1 MDNTVRQRIDSL
13 KELNNIESDNDLIIK
28 IYKYKRKYTKNIKDD
43 LSDYVNKNKGSF
55 SKMFNGTRE
64 FRPEDYLAIEF
75 ALNTSMAYII
85 DGKGEVPN
93 SFKPSGIRYA
103 AFTDTIG
110 NYKELSEKILNS
122 SDEYNKTLLDYMME
136 YKSKTGFK
144 YFAELDLLPITRDQ
158 GNTYKPNQLT
168 CYSTEKSLILK
179 TMCELLP
186 VDLLAPYFN
195 CFVHSLDIYTAEQN
209 RYQNP
214 NLSDEVISEAIKRD
228 DLRKELTKTKII
240 DLNDFNKHVIRI
252 NGKPLGKGLFVN
264 YIMTIM
270 LRYAL
275 THEVDDSIRE
285 ELLENSIRINK
296 ESLNHAATFE
306 EDELKIDK
314 YGFITDKHENVCYGS
329 IVITP
334 DSIADLSSNSTEL
347 LNQLNETIR
356 CYQKYISSQ
365 SKITAF
371 DNEIIVE
378 KKDNPDY
385 YSFYKIM
392 NDNKIKTIP
401 VFKKEQENKDYFE
414 VSNSNKS
421 RLINGTDEAVFAIV
435 GAIKEIDELSS
446 YSLNGKTFFL
456 VDPSIYV
463 FDGSINYIIPKD
475 IVISNKYSNLV
486 WVINVNAMWYLNQ
499 YDDHRGKI
507 KRFIHLLKLYGIKKE
522 ELNDFLNQ
530 FIEITNKQFND
541 IDRTSERG
549 KEIAMKMMGN
559 KSFVDIYREDIIK
572 AL

>member
-1 MDNTVRQRIDSL
+1 MDNSVRQRIDSL
-13 KELNNIESDNDLIIK
+13 KKINNIESDNDLIIK

-43 LSDYVNKNKGSF
+43 LSDYVSKNKGSF

-110 NYKELSEKILNS
+110 NYKDLSEDLLNS
-122 SDEYNKTLLDYMME
+122 SDEYNKTLLDYMIQ
-136 YKSKTGFK
+136 YKSKNGFE
-144 YFAELDLLPITRDQ
+144 YFAKLDLLPIAKNHE
-158 GNTYKPNQLT
+158 NTYKPNQLA
-168 CYSTEKSLILK
+168 CYGIEKPTILK

-186 VDLLAPYFN
+186 VDLLIPYFT
-195 CFVHSLDIYTAEQN
+195 CFVHSLDINAFEHN
-209 RYQNP
+209 RYQSP
-214 NLSDEVISEAIKRD
+214 DFTDEVISEAIKRE
-228 DLRKELTKTKII
+228 DLRKEVFKTKII
-240 DLNDFNKHVIRI
+240 DLNEFNKYLVRI
-252 NGKPLGKGLFVN
+252 NSKPLGKGLFVN
-264 YIMTIM
+264 YIVTIM
-270 LRYAL
+270 IKYAL

-285 ELLENSIRINK
+285 ELLENSIKINK
-296 ESLNHAATFE
+296 ESLNHAAVFE

-314 YGFITDKHENVCYGS
+314 YGFITDKHEDVCYGS

-334 DSIADLSSNSTEL
+334 DSTADLSGNSREL

-356 CYQKYISSQ
+356 SYQKYISSQ

-371 DNEIIVE
+371 DNEIIAE
-378 KKDNPDY
+378 KKYNPDY
-385 YSFYKIM
+385 YSFFRLM

-414 VSNSNKS
+414 VTNSNKS
-421 RLINGTDEAVFAIV
+421 RLINGTDEAVFAII

-446 YSLNGKTFFL
+446 YSLNGKTYFL

-463 FDGSINYIIPKD
+463 FEGSINYIIPKD
-475 IVISNKYSNLV
+475 IIISNKYSNLV

-499 YDDHRGKI
+499 YNPKGRIAGI
-507 KRFIHLLKLYGIKKE
+507 KHLLKLYGIKKE
-522 ELNDFLNQ
+522 ELDDFINQ
-530 FIEITNKQFND
+530 FIKITDNQINNLDK
-541 IDRTSERG
+541 TSERG
-549 KEIAMKMMGN
+549 KEIALKMNDN
-559 KSFVDIYREDIIK
+559 KSFVDIYRDDIIE
-572 AL
+572 AF

>member
-1 MDNTVRQRIDSL
+1 MENDVRKRIDLL
-13 KELNNIESDNDLIIK
+13 KNKNKIKSDNDLLVE
-28 IYKYKRKYTKNIKDD
+28 IYKYKKKHGKNLKQD
-43 LSDYVNKNKGSF
+43 LSDFIDKNKGSY
-55 SKMFNGTRE
+55 SKMFNGKRE
-64 FRPEDYLAIEF
+64 FKEDDYLAIEYV
-75 ALNTSMAYII
+75 LNTSMAYII
-85 DGKGEVPN
+85 EGKGEMPN
-93 SFKPSGIRYA
+93 SFKLKGIRYA
-103 AFTDTIG
+103 AYTDTIG
-110 NYKELSEKILNS
+110 NYKDLEENILNS
-122 SDEYNKTLLDYMME
+122 SDEYNMTLLDYMME
-136 YKSKTGFK
+136 NKSKTGFK

-214 NLSDEVISEAIKRD
+214 NLTDEVIAEAIKRD

-285 ELLENSIRINK
+285 ELLENSIKINK
-296 ESLNHAATFE
+296 ESLNHAAAFV

-334 DSIADLSSNSTEL
+334 DSTADLSSNSKEL

-371 DNEIIVE
+371 DNEIIAE

-385 YSFYKIM
+385 YSFFKLM

-414 VSNSNKS
+414 VANSNKS
-421 RLINGTDEAVFAIV
+421 RLINGTDEAVFAII

-446 YSLNGKTFFL
+446 QSLIGKTYFL

-463 FDGSINYIIPKD
+463 FGGLINYIIPKD
-475 IVISNKYSNLV
+475 IIVSNKYSNLV

-499 YDDHRGKI
+499 YDFRGRI

-522 ELNDFLNQ
+522 ELNDFIDQ
-530 FIEITNKQFND
+530 FIEITNNQLNSLDKTN
-541 IDRTSERG
+541 ERG
-549 KEIAMKMMGN
+549 KEIALKMNDN
-559 KSFVDIYREDIIK
+559 KSFVDLYREDIIK
-572 AL
+572 AF